1 MVETTVSDIYKHTLP
16 LPKKTIPRYVANQQR
31 LLYGKW
37 LDSSNATP
45 IIITTTTKLANLHWC
60 GQP

>member
-1 MVETTVSDIYKHTLP
+1 MVGTTVLDIYKHTLA
-16 LPKKTIPRYVANQQR
+16 LPKKTIPRYVAKCGYV
-31 LLYGKW
+31 LYGKW
-37 LDSSNATP
+37 LDSSNATL